1 MYVQQQ
7 RMNKVQICTG
17 HFAGKSQI
25 SLYFFFFGGGGVLD
39 NLLQIQLRIIQK
51 MTENRF
57 TFVFL
62 ILNLAYNYVVVQFYP
77 QFNFYFPLF

>member
-1 MYVQQQ
+1 MYWSF
-7 RMNKVQICTG
+7 R
-17 HFAGKSQI
+17 SQE
-25 SLYFFFFGGGGVLD
+25 SDFFVLFFFVFFFLGGGVLD

-57 TFVFL
+57 MFVFL